1 MRNFLILILFLCF
14 SGSLNGQKADSP
26 QVPFRA
32 AGSVTLTTKGI
43 SMIPNLTLGKPAA
56 MFEFNM
62 SKGRLSFD
70 PQLRFAL
77 KGQPW
82 SFLFWWRYKI
92 LKPGKFQLNVG
103 AHPALSFKEQTL
115 FTADGTERNTMT
127 VRRYLAGELAPSYT
141 INKNVSVSLYYLFS
155 HGIEPE
161 LTQYTNFISARA
173 SFPNI
178 KISERYSLRFNP
190 QVYYLNM
197 DGVDGTY
204 VNATLAVAKKGL
216 PVSVS
221 AMVNNPIKTNLLTG
235 NEFLWNINL
244 VYSFGND
251 YYKKQ

>member
-1 MRNFLILILFLCF
+1 MKNSAVTIVFLFIFV
-14 SGSLNGQKADSP
+14 SLAGQNADSI
-26 QVPFRA
+26 QLPFHA
-32 AGSVTLTTKGI
+32 AGSITLTTKGI
-43 SMIPNLTLGKPAA
+43 SMIPNLTLGKPAV

-62 SKGRLSFD
+62 AKGRVSFD

-92 LKPGKFQLNVG
+92 LKPGKFQLDIG

-115 FTADGTERNTMT
+115 YTADGTERNTMT
-127 VRRYLAGELAPSYT
+127 VRRYLATEMAPSYT
-141 INKNVSVSLYYLFS
+141 INKNVSISLYYLFS

-178 KISERYSLRFNP
+178 KLSEKYYARFNP

-197 DGVDGTY
+197 DGVEGTY
-204 VNATLAVAKKGL
+204 VNATVAIAKRGFPL
-216 PVSVS
+216 SVS
-221 AMVNNPIKTNLLTG
+221 TMFNNPIKTNLLSG
-235 NEFLWNINL
+235 NDFLWNINL
-244 VYSFGND
+244 VYNFGKD
-251 YYKKQ
+251 FFEK